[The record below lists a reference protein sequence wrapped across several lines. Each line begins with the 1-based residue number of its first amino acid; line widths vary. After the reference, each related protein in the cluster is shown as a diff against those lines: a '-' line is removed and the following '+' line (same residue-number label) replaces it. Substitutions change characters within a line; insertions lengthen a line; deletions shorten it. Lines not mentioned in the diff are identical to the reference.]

1 MLSHEGRNGLKRRTR
16 RYAQDL
22 RLAIDCL
29 PTSTREAM
37 LQGVRENEIIVGAY
51 TTKDGG
57 VCPMLAAHR
66 HGGRTNL
73 ASFARAWDRYTGAG
87 HPRRATEREL
97 RTLRVMLEASLWDDE
112 PRSEF
117 ERAVRD
123 ARAASARRAAR
134 RGNGRGDTGEHDRS
148 GELRRRPGWA
158 WLRIFR
164 RYDDFEDA
172 LLRAEEQARE
182 PERERE
188 RV

>member
-1 MLSHEGRNGLKRRTR
+1 MLSHHRRLDLKRRTR

-29 PTSTREAM
+29 PPDTRDAM

-66 HGGRTNL
+66 RGGRTNL
-73 ASFARAWDRYTGAG
+73 ASFARAWDRYTGAAG
-87 HPRRATEREL
+87 RPRRATEREL
-97 RTLRVMLEASLWDDE
+97 RTLRAMLEASSWSDE
-112 PRSEF
+112 PGTEL
-117 ERAVRD
+117 ERAARE
-123 ARAASARRAAR
+123 ARAAAERREA
-134 RGNGRGDTGEHDRS
+134 GRGADTGERDRS
-148 GELRRRPGWA
+148 RELRQRPGWA

-172 LLRAEEQARE
+172 VRRAGEAE
-182 PERERE
+182 PERKRE